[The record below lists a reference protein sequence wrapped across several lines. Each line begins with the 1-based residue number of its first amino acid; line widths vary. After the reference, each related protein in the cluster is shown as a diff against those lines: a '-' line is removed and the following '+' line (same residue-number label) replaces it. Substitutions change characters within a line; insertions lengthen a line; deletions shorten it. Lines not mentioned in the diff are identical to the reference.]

1 MPREFNIDPM
11 EIQVLTPMKKGLL
24 GTVELN
30 RQLQFRMNPPS
41 GEKREI
47 VFGDTVFRTGDKVMQ
62 TKNNYELEW
71 EIIGSYNIPKEKG
84 AGVFN
89 GDVGIVKEINNFTKE
104 LTVRFD
110 DGRIVIYSYEN
121 LEELELAYAITIHK
135 SQGSEYP
142 VIVIPILSG
151 PEVLLTRNLLY
162 TGITRARECVIMIGS
177 SRAVEAMIKN
187 DMIQYRYTSLDEC
200 MIERMGQ

>member
-1 MPREFNIDPM
+1 
-11 EIQVLTPMKKGLL
+11 
-24 GTVELN
+24 
-30 RQLQFRMNPPS
+30 
-41 GEKREI
+41 
-47 VFGDTVFRTGDKVMQ
+47 MQ

-71 EIIGSYNIPKEKG
+71 EIIGNYNIPKEKG

-110 DGRIVIYSYEN
+110 DERRVIYSYEN

>member
-1 MPREFNIDPM
+1 MS
-11 EIQVLTPMKKGLL
+11 
-24 GTVELN
+24 LN
-30 RQLQFRMNPPS
+30 
-41 GEKREI
+41 G
-47 VFGDTVFRTGDKVMQ
+47 
-62 TKNNYELEW
+62 

-89 GDVGIVKEINNFTKE
+89 SDVGIVKEINNFLQKE